1 MTKPPVLARAA
12 GLISSAT
19 LLSRLLGLVRE
30 QLFAALLGAS
40 RFADAFNIAFRI
52 PNLLRDLFAEGA
64 LSQAFVPTFKATL
77 KHEGESAAHALANR
91 VTGTLLVVLGVIVA
105 IAALAATA
113 IVDLMAGD
121 FREVPGK
128 FELTVTL
135 TRIMLPFLPIISVA
149 AVAMGMLTSRDRYT
163 TPALA
168 PAMFN
173 IASIAVGA
181 GLYAFGVSGAWV
193 AIGWS
198 IGTVL
203 GGLCQLGI
211 QVPALWRLG
220 FRPRFRTDLR
230 LRSAGTRRIAKLM
243 VPAIGGLAAVQ
254 VNIFINSMF
263 AASQPGAVSWLAYA
277 FRLLQLP
284 IGVFGVAIATV
295 STTRF
300 SDHAADGDHGAMGK
314 QLDESLRLAAF
325 LTVPATVGLIV
336 MAEPVIRLLFERG
349 RFSASDTHATA
360 RALELYV
367 VGLAAYAAVK
377 VIAPAFYAINRA
389 RVAVIASITAVAGN
403 LALSIALHPIYGYRI
418 LALGTALAA
427 ILNFTVLIV
436 AFSRSVTTVRMG
448 PHAAHLAR
456 IGTASAVMGLAVW
469 AIHGVLA
476 NAIGTSGLGVRL
488 VETLLPIFA
497 GALVYAVI
505 CRVLG
510 VRELDPFVRRLRRK
524 R

>member
-1 MTKPPVLARAA
+1 LARAA

-77 KHEGESAAHALANR
+77 KNDGEEAAYLLANR
-91 VTGTLLVVLGVIVA
+91 VAGTLLVVLGAIIA
-105 IAALAATA
+105 IAAIAATP
-113 IVDLMAGD
+113 IVELMAGD
-121 FREVPGK
+121 FHEIPGK

-135 TRIMLPFLPIISVA
+135 TRVMLPFLPIISVA
-149 AVAMGMLTSRDRYT
+149 AVAMGMLTSRDRYA

-173 IASIAVGA
+173 VASIAVGA
-181 GLYAFGVSGAWV
+181 LLYIAGVSGAWV

-198 IGTVL
+198 VGTVL

-211 QVPALWRLG
+211 QMPALWRLG
-220 FRPRFRTDLR
+220 FRPRLKTDLR
-230 LRSAGTRRIAKLM
+230 LRGPGTRRIAMLM

-263 AASQPGAVSWLAYA
+263 AASEPGAVSWLAYA

-300 SDHAADGDHGAMGK
+300 SDHAADGDRPAIGR
-314 QLDESLRLAAF
+314 QLEESLRLTAF
-325 LTVPATVGLIV
+325 LTIPATVGLIV

-349 RFSASDTHATA
+349 RFSASDTLATA
-360 RALELYV
+360 AALRLYV
-367 VGLAAYAAVK
+367 IGLAAYASVK
-377 VIAPAFYAINRA
+377 VIAPAYYAIDRA
-389 RVAVIASITAVAGN
+389 RVPVISSMTAVAGN
-403 LALSIALHPIYGYRI
+403 LAISIALHHIYGYRI
-418 LALGTALAA
+418 LALGTAMAA
-427 ILNFTVLIV
+427 ILNFSVLIV
-436 AFSRSVTTVRMG
+436 TFSRMVAPVRIAVF
-448 PHAAHLAR
+448 AAHLAR
-456 IGTASAVMGLAVW
+456 VSIAATVMGVIVWLSHGALAGALGTA
-469 AIHGVLA
+469 
-476 NAIGTSGLGVRL
+476 GLGVRL
-488 VETLLPIFA
+488 VITLGPIIA
-497 GALVYAVI
+497 GAVIYAIV
-505 CRVLG
+505 CHLLG
-510 VRELDPFVRRLRRK
+510 VAELAPFVRRLRRK